1 MRIRKKPWAETEL
14 AQNDH
19 VMQDAE
25 NYRGQWAKYFGND
38 NPIYVEIGCGKGG
51 FLRKNAQAY
60 PNINFVGIERNLS
73 VIALAARR
81 TKEELPNLAFVWDDA
96 KKLTD
101 FFALG
106 EFQRLYL
113 NFSDPWP
120 KKRTYKRR
128 LTYRGY
134 LQSYREAF
142 GEKGEI
148 FFKTDNRG
156 LFEFSLNEFCAD
168 HWQLSNIS
176 LDLHNSDY
184 KDNIMTE
191 YEEKFSAQGMPI
203 YRLEARYGMEDTNT
217 EEKE

>member
-1 MRIRKKPWAETEL
+1 MRIRKKPWAEEEL
-14 AQNDH
+14 AQNSH
-19 VMQDAE
+19 VIQNALE
-25 NYRGQWAKYFGND
+25 RKGKWAAYFGND

-51 FLRKNAQAY
+51 FIRKNAEAY
-60 PNINFVGIERNLS
+60 PHINFVGIERQMS
-73 VIALAARR
+73 VVAVAARR
-81 TKEELPNLAFVWDDA
+81 TEEDLPNLAFVLTDA
-96 KKLTD
+96 KNLSEL
-101 FFALG
+101 FAVG

-168 HWQLSNIS
+168 NWKLSNIS

-184 KDNIMTE
+184 QENIMTE

-203 YRLEARYGMEDTNT
+203 YRLEARYSM
-217 EEKE
+217 EKE

>member
-1 MRIRKKPWAETEL
+1 MRIRKKPWAEEEL

-19 VMQDAE
+19 VMKNAE
-25 NYRGQWAKYFGND
+25 ALKGKCWEYFGND

-51 FLRKNAQAY
+51 FIRKNAEAY
-60 PNINFVGIERNLS
+60 PHINFVGIERNLS
-73 VIALAARR
+73 VVAVAARR
-81 TKEELPNLAFVWDDA
+81 TTEELPNLALVWDDA
-96 KKLTD
+96 KKLSD
-101 FFALG
+101 FFEVG

-120 KKRTYKRR
+120 KKRQYKRR

-142 GEKGEI
+142 GDKGEI
-148 FFKTDNRG
+148 FFKTDNRN

-168 HWQLSNIS
+168 NWKLSNIS

-184 KDNIMTE
+184 EGNIMTE
-191 YEEKFSAQGMPI
+191 YEEKFSSQGMPI
-203 YRLEARYGMEDTNT
+203 YRLEARYGMD
-217 EEKE
+217 EEQKKD

>member
-1 MRIRKKPWAETEL
+1 MRIRKKPWAEEEL

-19 VMQDAE
+19 VMKNAE
-25 NYRGQWAKYFGND
+25 ALKGKWREYLGND

-51 FLRKNAQAY
+51 FIRKNAEAY
-60 PNINFVGIERNLS
+60 PHINFVGIERNLS
-73 VIALAARR
+73 VVAVAARR
-81 TKEELPNLAFVWDDA
+81 TTEELPNLALVWDDA
-96 KKLTD
+96 KKLSD
-101 FFALG
+101 FFEVG

-120 KKRTYKRR
+120 KKRQYKRR

-142 GEKGEI
+142 GDKGEI
-148 FFKTDNRG
+148 FFKTDNRN

-168 HWQLSNIS
+168 NWKLSNIS

-184 KDNIMTE
+184 EGNIMTE
-191 YEEKFSAQGMPI
+191 YEEKFSSQGMPI
-203 YRLEARYGMEDTNT
+203 YRLEARYGMD
-217 EEKE
+217 EEQKKD